1 MGTATTGGTGVKS
14 RSITSKVVKPV
25 PPPTST
31 DPRGR
36 VAATARTI
44 ATKSALPGPVQSA
57 YHKSTVSLSS
67 RPAGVARVVTSTVR
81 RPHTVLDVN
90 KKRDK
95 PAGVHGAL
103 MLVQDVHGDVVGEDF
118 LFDV

>member
-1 MGTATTGGTGVKS
+1 VKS
-14 RSITSKVVKPV
+14 KSITSTVVKPV

-31 DPRGR
+31 NPKGG
-36 VAATARTI
+36 VVAAATARTI
-44 ATKSALPGPVQSA
+44 ATKSALPGPVTSA
-57 YHKSTVSLSS
+57 YHKSTVSLGS

-103 MLVQDVHGDVVGEDF
+103 MLVHGDVVGEDF